1 MKKGIILFTTVICI
15 ALSSKSTDVYAAGN
29 NYCDRKRA
37 GPVYESNI
45 HKPGACSYG
54 ISLSKKYIY
63 GNEVGSLL

>member
-1 MKKGIILFTTVICI
+1 MAYMQHYTVQKGTEC
-15 ALSSKSTDVYAAGN
+15 S
-29 NYCDRKRA
+29 CDRKRA
-37 GPVYESNI
+37 GAVYESNI